1 MSGVEGAKVSERR
14 RQRRTP
20 VDLPAELRAPHQPRL
35 ACRVRNL
42 CSGGALLD
50 MGEHEAE
57 LRVGAG
63 ERCEV
68 RFRVALDGRQRTL
81 QAVVV
86 LVHRA
91 EHGLGARFI
100 HFAAN
105 GQMHLERFLAGLSA
119 SPRRGAEANGAA
131 RARGLLEQV
140 GRARLPPLFD
150 ALLETLIDAL
160 WMHAERAANDAQ
172 RARFVGELGQL
183 GRTIQAGSL
192 ARGLTDEVLDGLIF
206 APTQRLSDSTD
217 EAPGQAALSLVEP
230 HEFELWL
237 ARSELV
243 NRLEQEL
250 AEVLRSLRGH
260 LVGVFGDAQVAL
272 EPEPLVEALAGALR
286 RGGLEDELL
295 GRALRLAATPLV
307 GNLGAFYRELLQL
320 WREHGLP
327 ACAPTPLRSPPRER
341 EAAPSSVASPL
352 PRPEG
357 QADATGAPARA
368 RSAGL
373 GLGELLT
380 RLQTGGVDGE
390 AGADLDAMA
399 RLLAA
404 RTTGTGDPGRLRAPR
419 VRERVEVTDQMLSQI
434 LDDPHAP
441 QGIKALI
448 RRLSIHFLAMA
459 VSDPGRPGEHDTH
472 PLVGLM
478 DQLEQLSS
486 FLINGESDDRALSG
500 ELEEFVHRL
509 VITDAGDLDTLRAI
523 SSGLQSLRERVGSR
537 YRANVSRWVGANE
550 ARECERRA
558 HERVRQRLQS
568 SFGGEPV
575 HPLLPTLLDAG
586 WRMLLESVCNYAG
599 IDGARW
605 RHYWMPLWTLHR
617 ASRGETEVEDI
628 QALVATLYEGL
639 IYIGHDPFGAESLV
653 ERVEQVLRRA
663 ARGALDREDWV
674 VFAIDPPEEAEAA
687 LQEPPSGVSEADW
700 QAARERIEQLA
711 LGSVVWLTEQG
722 GERAYRLI
730 WRSEDGRRLALSDP
744 MGRRVRTFTPERLAA
759 ALAESRAR
767 VEAPPRQPLMQ
778 RATEATL
785 SELGEQVRAQTVEDS
800 LTGLPGQRCLVGVLT
815 GLLSRTAAPCPHL
828 LGFLEL
834 DRFDLLTAAHGYAAG
849 ERLLALMAERLRALL
864 PDAPCLAYLGWN
876 RFALI
881 APAEGVEAA
890 QASAE
895 RIREA
900 LEAVSLTWLGRV
912 LQVSVSLG
920 VALVD
925 AASESPEGV
934 LSAANVACLA
944 AQHSGGGRV
953 VCYAEDD
960 VQVAAQ
966 LERMRGWAQAEEAI
980 KSGRKR
986 LRLQP
991 IATVGEGPEHGAFHH
1006 GEVLLSVY
1014 DADDAPLPLAAFIA
1028 AAEAMNLMH
1037 EVDRQ
1042 VIEETLRWLH
1052 DNPELARAYGGVAI
1066 NLSGQSLSDPGL
1078 DAFIRGA
1085 FARWQVAPGLV
1096 GFEVT
1101 ETAAIVH
1108 LDQAV
1113 RLLES
1118 LQSMG
1123 CPISLDDF
1131 GSGMSSYGYLK
1142 QLPVDFVKIDGS
1154 FVKDILSNPHDRAI
1168 VKSFNEIAHFMG
1180 KETIAEYVE
1189 NQEILALLRELG
1201 VDYVQGYGIA
1211 RPCFVDELDPPAAV
1225 CATA

>member
-1 MSGVEGAKVSERR
+1 MSAGEDAKVSERR

-20 VDLPAELRAPHQPRL
+20 VDLPAEIRAPHQPRL

-42 CSGGALLD
+42 CSGGLLLD
-50 MGEHEAE
+50 MGEQEAE

-63 ERCEV
+63 ERCQV
-68 RFRVALDGRQRTL
+68 RFRVPLDERRRTL
-81 QAVVV
+81 QAVVL

-91 EHGLGARFI
+91 EHGLGARFV
-100 HFAAN
+100 HFAAD
-105 GQMHLERFLAGLSA
+105 GQAYLERFLAA
-119 SPRRGAEANGAA
+119 ARAAPRRGVEATSAA
-131 RARGLLEQV
+131 RAQRLLEQIS
-140 GRARLPPLFD
+140 RERLPPLFD

-160 WMHAERAANDAQ
+160 WEYSERATNDAQ

-183 GRTIQAGSL
+183 GRTFQAGVL
-192 ARGLTDEVLDGLIF
+192 ARDLTAAVLDGLVSG
-206 APTQRLSDSTD
+206 PTQRVSRATD
-217 EAPGQAALSLVEP
+217 EAAARASLSLVEP

-237 ARSELV
+237 ARSGLA

-250 AEVLRSLRGH
+250 AEVLRPLRGH
-260 LVGVFGDAQVAL
+260 LVGVFGDAQIAL
-272 EPEPLVEALAGALR
+272 EPEALAETLARALH

-295 GRALRLAATPLV
+295 GRALQLAAMPLV
-307 GNLGAFYRELLQL
+307 GNLGAFYRELLRL

-327 ACAPTPLRSPPRER
+327 AGAPTSWRAPDQARQ
-341 EAAPSSVASPL
+341 AAPPSVASPL
-352 PRPEG
+352 PTPEERTDSV
-357 QADATGAPARA
+357 DARAPAR
-368 RSAGL
+368 SEGL

-380 RLQTGGVDGE
+380 RLQAGGVDHQ
-390 AGADLDAMA
+390 ADSDLDGMA
-399 RLLAA
+399 RLLAERA
-404 RTTGTGDPGRLRAPR
+404 AGRDDRPSLRAPR

-448 RRLSIHFLAMA
+448 QRLSLHFLAMA
-459 VSDPGRPGEHDTH
+459 VSDPGGPDARDAH

-486 FLINGESDDRALSG
+486 FLLNGESDDRALSG

-586 WRMLLESVCNYAG
+586 WRVLLESVCNYAG

-617 ASRGETEVEDI
+617 ASRGETEVEDL

-674 VFAIDPPEEAEAA
+674 AFAIDPPEEAEAA
-687 LQEPPSGVSEADW
+687 LQDPPAGVSEADW

-711 LGSVVWLTEQG
+711 LGSVVWLAEQG

-1085 FARWQVAPGLV
+1085 FARWQVPPGLV

-1113 RLLES
+1113 RLLEL